1 MIESVHHI
9 AIIASDYL
17 KSKAF
22 YTDVLGLEV
31 IKETYRTDRNS
42 YKLDLAL
49 GRQYIIELF
58 SFPDVPPRR
67 SFPEQA
73 GLRHL
78 AFKVKDV
85 LNARRTLLQ
94 KGVAVDEIRIDEIT
108 GNKFCFFNDPDGQP
122 LEFYES

>member
-9 AIIASDYL
+9 AIIASDYSR
-17 KSKAF
+17 SKAF
-22 YTDVLGLEV
+22 YTEVLGLTI
-31 IKETYRTDRNS
+31 IKETFRSARNS

-49 GRQYIIELF
+49 NGQYIIELF
-58 SFPDVPPRR
+58 SFPNPPQRK

-78 AFKVKDV
+78 AFKVKD
-85 LNARRTLLQ
+85 LSSARRTLLQ
-94 KGVAVDEIRIDEIT
+94 KGIAVDEIRTDELT
-108 GNKFCFFNDPDGQP
+108 GKKFCFFNDPDGQP

>member
-9 AIIASDYL
+9 AIIASNYSR
-17 KSKAF
+17 SKAF
-22 YTDVLGLEV
+22 YSDVLGLTV
-31 IKETYRTDRNS
+31 IRETYRSARNS

-49 GRQYIIELF
+49 NGLYIIELF
-58 SFPDVPPRR
+58 SFPDPPQRK
-67 SFPEQA
+67 SFPEQV

-85 LNARRTLLQ
+85 NSARRTLLQ
-94 KGVAVDEIRIDEIT
+94 KGIAVDEIRTDELT
-108 GNKFCFFNDPDGQP
+108 GKQFCFFNDPDGQP